1 MTDTTTHKPE
11 AGAPQ
16 PDSIKETLISII
28 IAFALAFVGRSYVIE
43 PFIIPTGSMAPTLMG
58 AHMRFQSPYSGFEW
72 TANPRDGI
80 REGKP
85 LRIQGARG
93 SRNPIQVVDPVTH
106 IGMSRTQVPLL
117 AGDRILVLKYLYA
130 LFEPKRFDVVV
141 FKNPEEPHTN
151 FIKRL
156 VGLPEEEI
164 WLCDGDLFVRKP
176 DSSDAEEQK
185 WRIQRKPRRVQDDIW
200 WTVFSSEYTPTAET
214 APDRIWRGPWSG
226 DGWDTTNV
234 SYHADSS
241 TPGDLV
247 WDSAAWPITDWTP
260 YNDPV
265 AGLFRNVGVLL
276 PISDIRLHAGV
287 ETSAT
292 GLSATATITA
302 RQHEFQCVIAD
313 GQAILRMRLTGEDSW
328 TVLDTQSAPTFSPG
342 KVAEVEFVHVDQSL
356 ELRFDGKRVAYGE
369 YNWSPAERLAWS
381 TTENAKRERGAPLM
395 EAASYIKPHVRWS
408 FAGAPVTLHRVGI
421 DRDLH
426 WRTTVNERNSDYA
439 RATAP
444 DTVFQLEKNQFFMC
458 GDNSPS
464 SRDSR
469 LWNKVDPWVAAT
481 IEDRPG
487 VVPRELLMGR
497 AFFVY
502 FPSPHHNLGR
512 IPVPNFGKMRFIK

>member
-1 MTDTTTHKPE
+1 MTDTATDRHD
-11 AGAPQ
+11 AGDQQ
-16 PDSIKETLISII
+16 PDSLKDTLISII

-72 TANPRDGI
+72 TANPRDGV

-93 SRNPIQVVDPVTH
+93 SRNPIRVVDPVSH
-106 IGMSRTQVPLL
+106 IGLSRTQEPLY

-141 FKNPEEPHTN
+141 FKNPEDPQIN

-156 VGLPEEEI
+156 IGLPGEEL

-176 DSSDAEEQK
+176 GSSDPELQK

-200 WTVFSSEYTPTAET
+200 WPVFSSQYTPTDQT
-214 APDRIWRGPWSG
+214 PLDRTWRGPWSG
-226 DGWDTTNV
+226 DGWDTSGM
-234 SYHADSS
+234 SYHTDSP

-247 WDSAAWPITDWTP
+247 WDNAAWPITDWTP

-265 AGLFRNVGVLL
+265 AGLFRNVGIQL
-276 PISDIRLHAGV
+276 PVSDIRLHAGI
-287 ETSAT
+287 EPSAP
-292 GLSATATITA
+292 GLSATATLTA
-302 RQHEFQCVIAD
+302 RKHEFQCVISG
-313 GQAILRMRLTGEDSW
+313 GQATLRMRQIGEESW
-328 TVLDTQSAPTFSPG
+328 TVLDTESAPALAPG
-342 KVAEVEFVHVDQSL
+342 HVARVEFIHVDQSL
-356 ELRFDGKRVAYGE
+356 EIRIDGKRVAYGR
-369 YNWSPAERLAWS
+369 YDWSPAERLAWS
-381 TTENAKRERGAPLM
+381 TTDNANREHGAPLM
-395 EAASYIKPHVRWS
+395 ESASYIKPRVRWS
-408 FAGAPVTLHRVGI
+408 FTGAPVTLHRVGL

-426 WRTTVNERNSDYA
+426 WRTTVNERNTDYA

-444 DTVFQLEKNQFFMC
+444 DTTFQLDQNQFFMC

-469 LWNKVDPWVAAT
+469 LWTGVDPWVAAT

-487 VVPRELLMGR
+487 VVPRELMMGR

-502 FPSPHHNLGR
+502 FPSPHRNLGR
-512 IPVPNFGKMRFIK
+512 IPVPNFGRMRFIK